1 MSTVVLSNLP
11 MGCIES
17 DIHRALL
24 MYGTAVNI
32 EMNSHASQ
40 ATVTMRTKQEAQAL
54 LSRRSVNVIG
64 TSVRVDAQMQA
75 PPPPQQLQQQ
85 HPHQPPQQQQMMP
98 QPSQHLQQQQVGSYG
113 YVSGNG
119 GQQQQSIYGS
129 MAPQQYPQHELSHQ
143 PQHSQQQYVQ
153 PQQSYPQQ
161 PQQMPLQSPPHS
173 TGSYMPN
180 TSHQGGG
187 SGQAI
192 MPVPPQPSRR
202 LRVLVEDCRYPITRD
217 VLMQMFSMIAPPV
230 SVSCGPYGPT
240 TTGAVEFADA
250 ASAQQ
255 AMDQFHNNAIYP
267 NCCYVKLFFEL
278 MWDRVD
284 PVQPPLQSHQVH
296 SHGGSNSGYGY
307 PAQGPTNAPPS
318 VNVNPYGVAPHAS
331 AQPDACGAGWGGRDG
346 AQHYGGSTPSSAA
359 PQSQPAP
366 HPQPGQPATDSFGRG
381 RGDCGAGSDSAN
393 DNDPAVQHGS
403 ESRATRGMAPGPM
416 VRGGRGAVRG
426 GIGGR
431 GSGTEVGA
439 ATGFSPLEPSG
450 APPTRGGGAGVG
462 RYPGS
467 ETSGCTIMVSCVNES
482 VPLYDLWV
490 LLEVFGNV
498 NSLKRQFRDRT
509 NVVAQFQHP
518 GDTLTVI
525 QYLQHCPFRG
535 SVLRLKRF
543 NGYQE
548 RDTEWE
554 TKSATDPA
562 TQAALFTT
570 GYHHRTA
577 PRAPVN
583 VRGRVHPDKNL
594 YITNLTEAISDDELK
609 GIMKEAGFEP
619 DAFFRRGQKGAI
631 VAYKDTE
638 TAVDALIALH
648 AKEVRER
655 FLRVTFSRF
664 PPGPRPSRGGVDKGD
679 EDDDGDAEQCNG
691 QQEMQSEPP
700 QQQQQLPQP
709 SQLNEPAPQE
719 SAEPPAPPP
728 QEPER
733 APEEAGGGEVEPA
746 VPEAAPRVAKVKAKS
761 AKR

>member
-24 MYGTAVNI
+24 MYGTAVSI
-32 EMNSHASQ
+32 EMNSHSSQ

-54 LSRRSVNVIG
+54 LNRRSVNVIG

-75 PPPPQQLQQQ
+75 PPPQQQLQQQ
-85 HPHQPPQQQQMMP
+85 PQSFQQQQMVP
-98 QPSQHLQQQQVGSYG
+98 QSSQHLQQQQMGSYG
-113 YVSGNG
+113 YGSGNG
-119 GQQQQSIYGS
+119 GQQPQSTYGNMAVQQFT
-129 MAPQQYPQHELSHQ
+129 QHDLNHQ
-143 PQHSQQQYVQ
+143 PQHPQQQYAQ
-153 PQQSYPQQ
+153 KQH
-161 PQQMPLQSPPHS
+161 PQQMPLQSQPQG
-173 TGSYMPN
+173 TGGYMPCI
-180 TSHQGGG
+180 SHRGSG
-187 SGQAI
+187 SGQSI
-192 MPVPPQPSRR
+192 MPAPPQPSRR

-240 TTGAVEFADA
+240 TTGAVEFAEA
-250 ASAQQ
+250 AAAQQ

-267 NCCYVKLFFEL
+267 NCCYVKLYFEP
-278 MWDRVD
+278 MWDRAD
-284 PVQPPLQSHQVH
+284 PAQPPLQLHQPY
-296 SHGGSNSGYGY
+296 SYGDSNSGYSSLE
-307 PAQGPTNAPPS
+307 QGPANAPPS
-318 VNVNPYGVAPHAS
+318 MQANPYSGAS
-331 AQPDACGAGWGGRDG
+331 HTPTRSGMYGAGWGGSDD
-346 AQHYGGSTPSSAA
+346 AQYCSDSTPSSAA
-359 PQSQPAP
+359 PQSQPP
-366 HPQPGQPATDSFGRG
+366 LHSQPGQLATDSFARG
-381 RGDCGAGSDSAN
+381 SGDGGTGSDFAN
-393 DNDPAVQHGS
+393 KNSVVQRGA
-403 ESRATRGMAPGPM
+403 ENKATRGVTPPQI
-416 VRGGRGAVRG
+416 VRGGRGISRG

-431 GSGTEVGA
+431 GNGPGLGA
-439 ATGFSPLEPSG
+439 ATGFSPFEPSG
-450 APPTRGGGAGVG
+450 RPPARGGGAGAV

-467 ETSGCTIMVSCVNES
+467 ETNGCTLMVSCVSES

-518 GDTLTVI
+518 GDTLTAI

-543 NGYQE
+543 SGYQE
-548 RDTEWE
+548 RETEWE

-594 YITNLTEAISDDELK
+594 YITNLTEGISDDELK

-619 DAFFRRGQKGAI
+619 DAFFRRGPKGAI

-664 PPGPRPSRGGVDKGD
+664 PPGPRPSRDGVDKGD
-679 EDDDGDAEQCNG
+679 EDDDGDAEPCDG
-691 QQEMQSEPP
+691 PQETQSELP
-700 QQQQQLPQP
+700 QQQQQQGPHP
-709 SQLNEPAPQE
+709 SPLNGPVPHESAKSPAPEQ
-719 SAEPPAPPP
+719 
-728 QEPER
+728 QGLDR
-733 APEEAGGGEVEPA
+733 APEEVDGGKVQSP
-746 VPEAAPRVAKVKAKS
+746 VSEAALKAEKI
-761 AKR
+761 K

>member
-1 MSTVVLSNLP
+1 
-11 MGCIES
+11 
-17 DIHRALL
+17 

-54 LSRRSVNVIG
+54 LNRRSVNVIG

-75 PPPPQQLQQQ
+75 PLPPQQLQQQ
-85 HPHQPPQQQQMMP
+85 HQHQLPQQQQMVP
-98 QPSQHLQQQQVGSYG
+98 QPPQHLPQQQVGSYG
-113 YVSGNG
+113 YGSGSG
-119 GQQQQSIYGS
+119 GQQQQPIYDS
-129 MAPQQYPQHELSHQ
+129 MAPQQYPQHELNHQ
-143 PQHSQQQYVQ
+143 PQHSQQQYAQ
-153 PQQSYPQQ
+153 PQPSYPQQ
-161 PQQMPLQSPPHS
+161 PQQMPLQSPPQS
-173 TGSYMPN
+173 TGSYKPT
-180 TSHQGGG
+180 TSHRSGG

-240 TTGAVEFADA
+240 TTGAVEFADPA
-250 ASAQQ
+250 AAQQ
-255 AMDQFHNNAIYP
+255 AMDQFHSNAIYP
-267 NCCYVKLFFEL
+267 NCCYVKLFFEP
-278 MWDRVD
+278 MWDQVD
-284 PVQPPLQSHQVH
+284 PVQPPLQSHQPH
-296 SHGGSNSGYGY
+296 SYGGSNSGYGY

-318 VNVNPYGVAPHAS
+318 VHANPYGVASHAP
-331 AQPDACGAGWGGRDG
+331 AQSNAYGAGWGGSDG
-346 AQHYGGSTPSSAA
+346 AQYYGGSAPSSAA
-359 PQSQPAP
+359 PQSQPP
-366 HPQPGQPATDSFGRG
+366 LHPQPGQPATDPFGRD
-381 RGDCGAGSDSAN
+381 RGGCGAGSDCAKDS
-393 DNDPAVQHGS
+393 DPAVQRSS
-403 ESRATRGMAPGPM
+403 ESRATRGLAPGPM
-416 VRGGRGAVRG
+416 VRGGRGALRG

-431 GSGTEVGA
+431 GSGTGLGA
-439 ATGFSPLEPSG
+439 ATGFSPFEPSG
-450 APPTRGGGAGVG
+450 TTPARGGGASVG

-467 ETSGCTIMVSCVNES
+467 ETNGCTVMVSCVNES

-518 GDTLTVI
+518 GDTLTAI

-543 NGYQE
+543 SGYQE

-562 TQAALFTT
+562 TLAALFTT

-619 DAFFRRGQKGAI
+619 DAFFRRGPKGAI

-664 PPGPRPSRGGVDKGD
+664 PPGPRPSRDGVDKGD
-679 EDDDGDAEQCNG
+679 EDDDGDAEQCDG
-691 QQEMQSEPP
+691 HQETQPEPP
-700 QQQQQLPQP
+700 RQQQQVPQP

-719 SAEPPAPPP
+719 SAEPPVSPP
-728 QEPER
+728 QEPEPAR
-733 APEEAGGGEVEPA
+733 EEADGNEVEST

>member
-54 LSRRSVNVIG
+54 LNRRSVNVIG
-64 TSVRVDAQMQA
+64 TSVRVDAQVQA
-75 PPPPQQLQQQ
+75 PPPPQQLQPQ
-85 HPHQPPQQQQMMP
+85 HQHQPPQQQQMVP
-98 QPSQHLQQQQVGSYG
+98 QPPPHLQQQQVGSYG
-113 YVSGNG
+113 YGSGNV
-119 GQQQQSIYGS
+119 GQQQQPIYGN
-129 MAPQQYPQHELSHQ
+129 MAPQQYPQHELNHQ
-143 PQHSQQQYVQ
+143 PQHLQQQYAQ
-153 PQQSYPQQ
+153 PQPSYPQQ
-161 PQQMPLQSPPHS
+161 PQQMPLQSPPQS
-173 TGSYMPN
+173 TGSYVPN
-180 TSHQGGG
+180 TSHRSGS

-250 ASAQQ
+250 TAAQQ

-267 NCCYVKLFFEL
+267 NCCYVKLFFEP

-284 PVQPPLQSHQVH
+284 PVQPPMQSHQPH
-296 SHGGSNSGYGY
+296 SYGGSNSGYGY

-318 VNVNPYGVAPHAS
+318 VQANPYSVAPHGP
-331 AQPDACGAGWGGRDG
+331 AQSDAYGAGWGGSDG
-346 AQHYGGSTPSSAA
+346 AQYYGGSVQSSAA
-359 PQSQPAP
+359 PPS
-366 HPQPGQPATDSFGRG
+366 QPGQPATDPFGRR
-381 RGDCGAGSDSAN
+381 RGGCGAGSDSAN
-393 DNDPAVQHGS
+393 DNDPAAQHGS

-416 VRGGRGAVRG
+416 VRGGRGAMRG

-431 GSGTEVGA
+431 GSGTGLGA
-439 ATGFSPLEPSG
+439 ATGFSPFEPSG
-450 APPTRGGGAGVG
+450 APPARGGGAGVG
-462 RYPGS
+462 RYPGL
-467 ETSGCTIMVSCVNES
+467 ETNGCTVMVSCVNES

-518 GDTLTVI
+518 GDTLTAI

-543 NGYQE
+543 SGYQD

-554 TKSATDPA
+554 TKSSTDPA
-562 TQAALFTT
+562 TMAALFTT

-609 GIMKEAGFEP
+609 GIMKDAGFEP
-619 DAFFRRGQKGAI
+619 HAFFRRGPKGAI

-664 PPGPRPSRGGVDKGD
+664 PPGPRPSRDGVDKGD
-679 EDDDGDAEQCNG
+679 DDDDGDAEQRDG
-691 QQEMQSEPP
+691 QQETQSEPPP
-700 QQQQQLPQP
+700 QQQQVPEP

-728 QEPER
+728 QEPEP
-733 APEEAGGGEVEPA
+733 APEEADGGEVESA
-746 VPEAAPRVAKVKAKS
+746 VPEAAPKVAKVKAKPS
-761 AKR
+761 KR